1 MPHRSDPRGIRRW
14 TIDSG
19 HEPVVRIGVIL
30 DQDAQ
35 SSVQIELPAEPPY
48 VLDASAACGPVLPE
62 SGVPV
67 RPGTKLTVCLADEQL
82 SVRSDDGHDMQVLS
96 LGLRPTSATP
106 AVRGAGALVRDL
118 VAGRGF
124 HWQKRIDQ
132 TLGGGLRLLPGA
144 HGVML
149 VNEIGL
155 EDYLAGVIT
164 AEMGAACP
172 ADLLRAQCVVARS
185 WLLAMTE
192 PKHEREPFDRCN
204 DDCCQRY
211 QGTGDL
217 NDSALS
223 AVRETHGETLIN
235 PAGGVL
241 DANYSK
247 SCGGVSE
254 LARYIWG
261 EDKPGIDAIVDAPRG
276 GPEHKFMPVT
286 EANLDAYL
294 DGEWLPSA
302 MAYCSPN
309 VVSREVFGKYLGR
322 VDTVDDYFRWT
333 VRYTH
338 DELVELL
345 KSKSESMQNI
355 ARIEELRV
363 LARGVSGRANV
374 LSIGYI
380 DTRGV
385 SRTAQIYDQYEIRR
399 RMHAKFLYSSAF
411 AIRAEHD
418 AGGRLIAVALRG
430 AGWGHGAG
438 LCQIGALGM
447 ALSGIDYRAIC
458 RHYYPASTLRALYG

>member
-1 MPHRSDPRGIRRW
+1 MPHRNDPRGIRRW
-14 TIDSG
+14 TIDAG
-19 HEPVVRIGVIL
+19 HEPIVRIGVIL
-30 DQDAQ
+30 DEDAQ
-35 SSVQIELPAEPPY
+35 TSVQIALPAEPMY
-48 VLDASAACGPVLPE
+48 VLDASAACGPVPPDG
-62 SGVPV
+62 GVPL
-67 RPGTKLTVCLADEQL
+67 RPGTKLDVTLADEQL
-82 SVRSDDGHDMQVLS
+82 SVRSDAGHDLHVLA
-96 LGLRPTSATP
+96 LAIRPCSATP
-106 AVRGAGALVRDL
+106 AARGAGVLVRDI

-132 TLGGGLRLLPGA
+132 TLAGGLRLLPGA
-144 HGVML
+144 RGVVL

-172 ADLLRAQCVVARS
+172 ANLLKAQCVVARS

-217 NDSALS
+217 NESAMA
-223 AVRETHGETLIN
+223 AVRETRGEALIN
-235 PAGGVL
+235 PAGGIL

-261 EDKPGIDAIVDAPRG
+261 ADKPGIDAIVDAPAG
-276 GPEHKFMPVT
+276 GPEHAFMPVT

-294 DGEWLPSA
+294 DGDWLPRA
-302 MAYCSPN
+302 TAYCSPN
-309 VVSREVFGKYLGR
+309 VVPRDVFGKYLGR
-322 VDTVDDYFRWT
+322 VDTAEDYFRWT

-338 DELVELL
+338 DELVWLL
-345 KSKSESMQNI
+345 KSKSESMQDI
-355 ARIEELRV
+355 ARIDELRV
-363 LARGVSGRANV
+363 LARGVSGRANA
-374 LSIGYI
+374 LAIGYV
-380 DTRGV
+380 DTRGI
-385 SRTAQIYDQYEIRR
+385 SRTAQIHDQYEIRR
-399 RMHAKFLYSSAF
+399 QMHPKFLFSSAF
-411 AIRAEHD
+411 AIRPEHD
-418 AGGRLIAVALRG
+418 AAGRLSAVTLRG

-458 RHYYPASTLRALYG
+458 RHYYPASTLRAVYA

>member
-1 MPHRSDPRGIRRW
+1 MPHRNDPRGIRRW
-14 TIDSG
+14 TIDAG

-30 DQDAQ
+30 DEDAQ
-35 SSVQIELPAEPPY
+35 RSVQVELPAEPPY
-48 VLDASAACGPVLPE
+48 VLDASGACGPVMSE
-62 SGVPV
+62 GGVPL
-67 RPGTKLTVCLADEQL
+67 RPGTNLVVTLADEQL
-82 SVRSDDGHDMQVLS
+82 RVRSDDGRDMHVLA
-96 LGLRPTSATP
+96 LTIRPCGATP
-106 AVRGAGALVRDL
+106 AARGAGVFVRDI

-132 TLGGGLRLLPGA
+132 TLAGGLRLLPGA
-144 HGVML
+144 RGVLL

-155 EDYLAGVIT
+155 EGYLAGVIT

-172 ADLLRAQCVVARS
+172 DDLLKAQCVVARS

-217 NDSALS
+217 NASAIA
-223 AVRETHGETLIN
+223 AVSETRGEVLID
-235 PAGGVL
+235 PVGGVL

-261 EDKPGIDAIVDAPRG
+261 RDKPGIDAIVDAPAG
-276 GPEHKFMPVT
+276 GPEHAFMPVT

-294 DGEWLPSA
+294 DGDWLPRA
-302 MAYCSPN
+302 TAYCSPN
-309 VVSREVFGKYLGR
+309 VVPREVFGRYLGR

-345 KSKSESMQNI
+345 RSKSESMQDI
-355 ARIEELRV
+355 ARVEELSV
-363 LARGVSGRANV
+363 LSRGVSGRANAMA
-374 LSIGYI
+374 INYI

-385 SRTAQIYDQYEIRR
+385 SRTAQILDQYEIRR
-399 RMHAKFLYSSAF
+399 RMHAKFLFSSAF
-411 AIRAEHD
+411 AIRQERD
-418 AGGRLIAVALRG
+418 AAGHLSAVTLRG

-458 RHYYPASTLRALYG
+458 RHYYPASTLRTVYP